1 MPRPRKAGLDYY
13 YRGVHEWNDIKIMEL
28 LQRYGPM
35 GHCIYE
41 VVLSKVYESGY
52 YLEISLDLL
61 AVYVVKT
68 IGNRWIRDKSIALQ
82 VMRYCA
88 EIGLFDNALMR
99 QSVVTSAEIQQHY
112 NEVTARS
119 KANKSKYWLL
129 GGSEETE
136 SQAAESDLSAKYVFA
151 AKTDILPAKTL
162 EFPEKTQQSKEK
174 KTKPKKSKA
183 KQSAPS
189 PEGSAS
195 AASAFGIAPAAAPPQ
210 EAEDTDEL
218 EAAFSTV
225 SGRGFRKSD
234 IAALKEMRSAGA
246 TDSVIL
252 YAIHQ
257 VASRGEQDIGSMR
270 YFLPIVREI
279 LKANK
284 DSPPAAAKAKS
295 EGKSERLPETSET
308 EEIESILDQEWLS
321 IISKYEPM
329 SEEDYV

>member
-52 YLEISLDLL
+52 YLEIPLDLL

-136 SQAAESDLSAKYVFA
+136 SQAAESDLSAKDVFA

-162 EFPEKTQQSKEK
+162 EFPEKTQQSKAHLPRK
-174 KTKPKKSKA
+174 VLLLLLP
-183 KQSAPS
+183 PS
-189 PEGSAS
+189 ESRQ
-195 AASAFGIAPAAAPPQ
+195 PP
-210 EAEDTDEL
+210 L
-218 EAAFSTV
+218 RRRKRKIRMNWKRLFRPY
-225 SGRGFRKSD
+225 RG
-234 IAALKEMRSAGA
+234 G
-246 TDSVIL
+246 DSE
-252 YAIHQ
+252 
-257 VASRGEQDIGSMR
+257 S
-270 YFLPIVREI
+270 PI
-279 LKANK
+279 
-284 DSPPAAAKAKS
+284 
-295 EGKSERLPETSET
+295 
-308 EEIESILDQEWLS
+308 
-321 IISKYEPM
+321 
-329 SEEDYV
+329 